1 MSFKYLCIIINKD
14 KILYLDYDYLLL
26 QIFLSINS
34 LKVSP
39 LKYPLLSIIS
49 QKISSLKHL
58 LLLQDLP
65 VPLLHLRPVF

>member
-1 MSFKYLCIIINKD
+1 M
-14 KILYLDYDYLLL
+14 YLDYDYLLL

-34 LKVSP
+34 LKVSS

-65 VPLLHLRPVF
+65 VPLLHLRPVFWQILNLHQHCW